1 MRPSKAYNLTP
12 PMLIGNFGAGI
23 IAISR
28 ENVGR
33 SVSEASVNSF
43 STSQ

>member
-1 MRPSKAYNLTP
+1 MRPGRAYNLTP
-12 PMLIGNFGAGI
+12 PMLRGKLGAGI